1 VDWYRETRS
10 ECADLPNFVKAARE
24 ASRVVPGSVLKMVH
38 LPGPDVMADFV
49 AWDVGRQFHPVSDIT
64 SRFHTVQFA
73 LLPSISFLCLV
84 NSKPKFKTPQIDP
97 VDLLPVDIERFR
109 SLNNGVDKL
118 QSAMKLFKKRT
129 TTGNLGAREE

>member
-1 VDWYRETRS
+1 MPEADIIEIHEGDGIFNEHEWIGIGKQ

-24 ASRVVPGSVLKMVH
+24 ASRVVPDSVLKMVH

-64 SRFHTVQFA
+64 SRFHIVQFA
-73 LLPSISFLCLV
+73 LLPSTSFLCLV

-97 VDLLPVDIERFR
+97 VELLPVDIERFR

-118 QSAMKLFKKRT
+118 
-129 TTGNLGAREE
+129 